1 MGVEWVEE
9 SDLVGL
15 SQEVV
20 ARSGESVQQLLSARA
35 AQWHTASGARD
46 VPESCRV
53 CMCVRACVHACVR
66 AYRACV
72 RACVVCVCV
81 YVCVCARIPHASRTQ
96 TMCAER
102 GHVTIEPLA
111 MDDIEHVMRIQA
123 A

>member
-1 MGVEWVEE
+1 MEWVEE

-53 CMCVRACVHACVR
+53 CMCVRACV
-66 AYRACV
+66 

-81 YVCVCARIPHASRTQ
+81 YVCVCARMPHASRTQ